1 VSESPAGSSNVGYD
15 PGSALLVAYDT
26 AMPVVYGYLLA
37 RCGGAPVAEELTS
50 ETFLAA
56 VDALQRRQAH
66 EAVTTP
72 WLIGVARHKLVDHWR
87 RQARDDRRQET
98 IERDLATEPPD
109 LWEGQLDALLARETL
124 DQLLPDHRA
133 ALTLRY
139 LDDLPVGEVAA
150 LLDRSVHAAEG
161 LLVRARAAFRRAYV
175 AKGGCHE

>member
-1 VSESPAGSSNVGYD
+1 MSESPATGSAA
-15 PGSALLVAYDT
+15 GSALLVAYDT
-26 AMPVVYGYLLA
+26 ALPVVYGYLLA

-56 VDALQRRQAH
+56 LDAVARH
-66 EAVTTP
+66 PGPEVISTP

-87 RQARDDRRQET
+87 RQARDERRQET
-98 IERDLATEPPD
+98 IERELETEPPD
-109 LWEGQLDALLARETL
+109 PWEGRLDALVAREAL
-124 DQLLPDHRA
+124 DGLLPDHRA

-175 AKGGCHE
+175 AQGGCHD